1 MRDLFGDFTAVRTSR
16 KFCLNLV
23 YFKVVFVWEET
34 SKLIFFSLACLTKE
48 FAYGFDRMLLET
60 ALCQVSNE
68 TDSSK
73 WSQNATLDFYTT
85 VLASLLR

>member
-1 MRDLFGDFTAVRTSR
+1 M
-16 KFCLNLV
+16 NLV
-23 YFKVVFVWEET
+23 YFKAFFVWEEN
-34 SKLIFFSLACLTKE
+34 SKLNFISLACLTKK

-60 ALCQVSNE
+60 DLCQVSNE
-68 TDSSK
+68 SDDSK

>member
-1 MRDLFGDFTAVRTSR
+1 MGG
-16 KFCLNLV
+16 N
-23 YFKVVFVWEET
+23 FKA
-34 SKLIFFSLACLTKE
+34 KFFSLAFLTKM

-68 TDSSK
+68 SDGSK

-85 VLASLLR
+85 VLALFLR

>member
-1 MRDLFGDFTAVRTSR
+1 MGGNFEA
-16 KFCLNLV
+16 N
-23 YFKVVFVWEET
+23 
-34 SKLIFFSLACLTKE
+34 FFSLACLTKK

-68 TDSSK
+68 TDGSK

-85 VLASLLR
+85 VLASFLR

>member
-1 MRDLFGDFTAVRTSR
+1 MGG
-16 KFCLNLV
+16 KF
-23 YFKVVFVWEET
+23 KA
-34 SKLIFFSLACLTKE
+34 KFFSLACLTKK

-68 TDSSK
+68 NDDSK
-73 WSQNATLDFYTT
+73 WSQNATLDFCTT